1 MKKVLLAIAF
11 ALPTAYAMAQVGIGT
26 SDPKTTLDVTAV
38 KPTGNLETVEGILI
52 PRVDRE
58 RAQSMRNIE
67 KSTMIFVNNI
77 STGTQENIAKNINA
91 EGFYY
96 FDGTV
101 WVKLSSG
108 NANPSFFYMPSVLLP
123 TLISDERL
131 NTPNSGYKF
140 NNTEK
145 VYEVD
150 LYKLF
155 KDQFGTPISVSNS
168 QSNLNGFILEANEYD
183 YFITFAD
190 KTVFNLGDGTNP
202 STVEISPEGILKYKI
217 LPEAIIRNGSFMN
230 VVLKVK

>member
-11 ALPTAYAMAQVGIGT
+11 ALPTAYVMAQVGIGT

-38 KPTGNLETVEGILI
+38 NPTGNLETVEGILI

-77 STGTQENIAKNINA
+77 STGTQENTAKNINA

-108 NANPSFFYMPSVLLP
+108 NANPGFFYMPSIVLP
-123 TLISDERL
+123 TLPTDSRIVDTSNSSYTFDATTSVYTVKLHDLYKKQFTEPVTNSTTTTGL
-131 NTPNSGYKF
+131 KDIVLKADNYEYFITDADATVFTDIKVDDAGTLTYKVTPNS
-140 NNTEK
+140 
-145 VYEVD
+145 
-150 LYKLF
+150 
-155 KDQFGTPISVSNS
+155 
-168 QSNLNGFILEANEYD
+168 
-183 YFITFAD
+183 
-190 KTVFNLGDGTNP
+190 
-202 STVEISPEGILKYKI
+202 
-217 LPEAIIRNGSFMN
+217 IIRNGTFMN
-230 VVLKVK
+230 IVLKVK

>member
-1 MKKVLLAIAF
+1 MKKVLLTIAF
-11 ALPTAYAMAQVGIGT
+11 ALPTAYVMAQVGIGT

-38 KPTGNLETVEGILI
+38 NPTGNLETVEGILI

-77 STGTQENIAKNINA
+77 STGKQENTAKNINA

-108 NANPSFFYMPSVLLP
+108 NANPGFFYMPSVLLP
-123 TLISDERL
+123 TLTSDERL
-131 NTPNSGYKF
+131 NTPNSGYIF
-140 NNTEK
+140 NDTDK

-168 QSNLNGFILEANEYD
+168 LSNLNGFILEANQYD